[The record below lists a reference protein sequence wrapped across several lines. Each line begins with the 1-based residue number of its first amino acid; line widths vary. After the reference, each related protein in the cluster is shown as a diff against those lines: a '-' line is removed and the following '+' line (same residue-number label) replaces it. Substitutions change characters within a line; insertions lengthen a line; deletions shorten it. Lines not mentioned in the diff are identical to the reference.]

1 MKACNDLDFLTN
13 YWKEAKNIAFRI
25 KKDLPQTIGT
35 QAKSSSKTGLLC
47 FIKYSDI
54 EHSWSVND
62 LLAKVY
68 GKSPTLE
75 ILADKISYMINMG
88 RGNDVKPMIE
98 KICTGRIKSLYKEC
112 SKAQIKSNTLK
123 NSNDI
128 KKRLVSTNYRREYLG
143 KGHFRWNYQAH
154 TLNKKEIEHLKQYF
168 KL

>member
-75 ILADKISYMINMG
+75 ILADKISYMIYMG

-98 KICTGRIKSLYKEC
+98 KICTGRIKSLSHITT
-112 SKAQIKSNTLK
+112 SKGLNNTH
-123 NSNDI
+123 
-128 KKRLVSTNYRREYLG
+128 LG
-143 KGHFRWNYQAH
+143 KGHFKWNYQAH

>member
-1 MKACNDLDFLTN
+1 MKACNDLYFLTN
-13 YWKEAKNIAFRI
+13 YWKEAKNIAFKI
-25 KKDLPQTIGT
+25 KQDLPKTIST
-35 QAKSSSKTGLLC
+35 QAKSISKTGLLC

-88 RGNDVKPMIE
+88 RGNDVKNMVE
-98 KICTGRIKSLYKEC
+98 EICTGRIKSLSHITT
-112 SKAQIKSNTLK
+112 SKGL
-123 NSNDI
+123 NS
-128 KKRLVSTNYRREYLG
+128 TYLG
-143 KGHFRWNYQAH
+143 KGHFRWNYKAH
-154 TLNKKEIEHLKQYF
+154 TLNKKEIEHLKNYF

>member
-1 MKACNDLDFLTN
+1 MKSCNDLNFLTN
-13 YWKEAKNIAFRI
+13 YWKEAKNIAFKI

-35 QAKSSSKTGLLC
+35 QAKSISKTGLLC

-54 EHSWSVND
+54 ETSWSVND

-88 RGNDVKPMIE
+88 RGNDVKNMVE
-98 KICTGRIKSLYKEC
+98 KICTGKLKSLSHITT
-112 SKAQIKSNTLK
+112 SKGLHNT
-123 NSNDI
+123 
-128 KKRLVSTNYRREYLG
+128 YLG
-143 KGHFRWNYQAH
+143 KGHFRWDYKAH
-154 TLNKKEIEHLKQYF
+154 TLNKKEIEHLKKYF

>member
-13 YWKEAKNIAFRI
+13 YWKEAKNIAFKIR
-25 KKDLPQTIGT
+25 KNLPQTIST
-35 QAKSSSKTGLLC
+35 QAKSISKTGLLC

-88 RGNDVKPMIE
+88 RGNDVKNMVE
-98 KICTGRIKSLYKEC
+98 KICTGRIKSLTKKTAGHNIDKKHIADVYH
-112 SKAQIKSNTLK
+112 
-123 NSNDI
+123 NDF
-128 KKRLVSTNYRREYLG
+128 LG
-143 KGHFRWNYQAH
+143 RGHFRWNYKAH
-154 TLNKKEIEHLKQYF
+154 TLNKKEIEHLKKYF

>member
-13 YWKEAKNIAFRI
+13 YWEEAKNIAFRI

-35 QAKSSSKTGLLC
+35 QAKSHSKTRLLC
-47 FIKYSDI
+47 FIQYSDI
-54 EHSWSVND
+54 EKSWSVND

-75 ILADKISYMINMG
+75 ILADKISYMIYMG

-98 KICTGRIKSLYKEC
+98 KICTGRIKSLSHITT
-112 SKAQIKSNTLK
+112 SKGLNNT
-123 NSNDI
+123 
-128 KKRLVSTNYRREYLG
+128 YLG